1 MKTYTATVE
10 MTCKAVVKIKE
21 DLSGDKE
28 IIDIIDIQDIN
39 EFEVKEIR
47 G

>member
-1 MKTYTATVE
+1 MKTYTAMVE
-10 MTCKAVVKIKE
+10 MTCKAIVKIKE

-28 IIDIIDIQDIN
+28 IIDIIDIRDI
-39 EFEVKEIR
+39 EDFEVKEIR